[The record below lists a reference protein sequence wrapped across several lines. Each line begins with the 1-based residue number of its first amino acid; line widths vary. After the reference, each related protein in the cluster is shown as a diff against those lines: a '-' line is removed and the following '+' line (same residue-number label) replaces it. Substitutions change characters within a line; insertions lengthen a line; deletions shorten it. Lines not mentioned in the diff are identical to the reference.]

1 MGYLYSEA
9 PVDTL
14 ADTWRRSGRH
24 YAMAETVAD
33 VKAQTL
39 FEKLSNI
46 KAKTFGE
53 MLHEKLAKDEGRY
66 NW

>member
-1 MGYLYSEA
+1 MTEL
-9 PVDTL
+9 
-14 ADTWRRSGRH
+14 
-24 YAMAETVAD
+24 VAD

-46 KAKTFGE
+46 KAETFGE
-53 MLHEKLAKDEGRY
+53 MVHDKLPKDEDRN

>member
-1 MGYLYSEA
+1 
-9 PVDTL
+9 
-14 ADTWRRSGRH
+14 
-24 YAMAETVAD
+24 MAETVAD

-39 FEKLSNI
+39 FEELSNI

-53 MLHEKLAKDEGRY
+53 MLHENLAKDEGRN

>member
-1 MGYLYSEA
+1 
-9 PVDTL
+9 
-14 ADTWRRSGRH
+14 
-24 YAMAETVAD
+24 MAETVAV

-39 FEKLSNI
+39 FEELNNI

-53 MLHEKLAKDEGRY
+53 MLHDKLAKDEGRN